1 MDENLEY
8 VIRPRT
14 SFSGWTDDQIKQH
27 KKAQQSKLYKQYYQ
41 RKKTEQKKL
50 LVEKDE
56 ALIHLATETDKDEI
70 NILVGY
76 IDAIN
81 YELSLI
87 PFN

>member
-1 MDENLEY
+1 MDGNLEY

-14 SFSGWTDDQIKQH
+14 SFKNWTDDEIRQH
-27 KKAQQSKLYKQYYQ
+27 KKEQQSKLYKQYYK

-50 LVEKDE
+50 LVEKEE
-56 ALIHLATETDKDEI
+56 AFNSLATETNKDEI
-70 NILVGY
+70 NMLIGY
-76 IDAIN
+76 INALD

>member
-1 MDENLEY
+1 MEDENY
-8 VIRPRT
+8 IIRPRT
-14 SFSGWTDDQIKQH
+14 SFKNWTDDEVRQH
-27 KKAQQSKLYKQYYQ
+27 KKSQQSRLYKQYYL

-70 NILVGY
+70 NILIGY
-76 IDAIN
+76 IDALN

-87 PFN
+87 PFK

>member
-1 MDENLEY
+1 MEDENY
-8 VIRPRT
+8 IIRPRT
-14 SFSGWTDDQIKQH
+14 SFKNWTDDEVRQH
-27 KKAQQSKLYKQYYQ
+27 KKAQQSRLYKQYYQ

-76 IDAIN
+76 IDALN